1 MFGGIDGAYCQCLW
15 PHSNT
20 VNITHGTVNTRQHY
34 NLSIL
39 KLLGM
44 STRNR
49 IWKISSE
56 IWKMQLLEENSKNGL
71 WLELKTMFRLFHCI
85 FYVAVFCRDV
95 LFWKSGGTNLAQ
107 IAASNCFQETHKL
120 CTPPHL
126 RVWECLSLIDSVRDA
141 VKNYLA
147 DFFLLRVYPRPPPA
161 PLPP

>member
-1 MFGGIDGAYCQCLW
+1 MALST
-15 PHSNT
+15 HANT
-20 VNITHGTVNTRQHY
+20 TTYRY
-34 NLSIL
+34 WSFWECPL
-39 KLLGM
+39 
-44 STRNR
+44 
-49 IWKISSE
+49 E
-56 IWKMQLLEENSKNGL
+56 IESGKFLAKYERCNCSKKTAKNGL

-147 DFFLLRVYPRPPPA
+147 DFFLLRVYPRPPT
-161 PLPP
+161 PLAENIFARNL

>member
-1 MFGGIDGAYCQCLW
+1 MALST
-15 PHSNT
+15 HANT
-20 VNITHGTVNTRQHY
+20 TTYRY
-34 NLSIL
+34 WSFWECPL
-39 KLLGM
+39 
-44 STRNR
+44 
-49 IWKISSE
+49 E
-56 IWKMQLLEENSKNGL
+56 IESGKFLAKYERCNCSKKTAKNGL

-147 DFFLLRVYPRPPPA
+147 DFFLLRVYPRPPRPPT
-161 PLPP
+161 PLAENIFARNP